1 MANLHR
7 PENALKRAKEL
18 LTIPNIDAGVLLRTK
33 KSALETLHD
42 ALSAKYQRTWLPAHE
57 ELIILYLDICIELQL
72 ERVAKGGLHQYRN
85 LSIQQN
91 PASLE
96 KVILH
101 LITETDRK
109 LSQARDESNERVMQT
124 GARADLEGL
133 QSPESAMLLATNFDN
148 VSDRS
153 DRELVVPWLRFMWE
167 IFRHVLDTL
176 KNNSKSEQLYKTVAL
191 KAFDFCVTYAR
202 KIEFRRLCEILRHHL
217 VNLQKHTTAPTDQ
230 STRQLR
236 AWDGF
241 TSSSVENLL
250 EIRYHQVSVAIKL
263 ELYSEAF
270 RTVDDINVIMGLID
284 ELPNEKLILEYYE
297 KLADIFLVSD
307 NFLFHAFALHKCY
320 MLKSESIGQ
329 KAVSLLPPFSEAEQ
343 KQLATKVSLAA
354 LSIPFIDFENTGT
367 AVLDDD
373 NSGGISLQNAGGA
386 NGSVALREKN
396 ARMASLMAFVSI
408 PTREDL
414 IDAIETSGIIH
425 KAIPDVQALYR
436 HLEMEEI
443 DPLQIVQ
450 LVKVFLDKLR
460 STQAILSGYTASI
473 EKLLVRRVLFQL
485 TRVYST
491 VTIDHLKSIFH
502 GLDVTYE
509 EIEQLIVRSRSL
521 STVSQSSAHNLP
533 TTYGKAKQ
541 YDAGSSSGH
550 ANTISVMPKIKIRI
564 DHIQKCIRFNDAIE
578 LEANPTQLCALG
590 ERLARALN
598 RLHPDQRRADVRTKV
613 FSQARRHLNETR
625 RAMLSRGE
633 LIERK
638 KEEFELLQQE
648 KQKLLERKREEY
660 ENVRQI
666 LEKARIDKETLRR
679 EMEKKQRIKEEI
691 ALKETKQALNQLG
704 RNDLDTMDLEN
715 IDREKIDELMKKAK
729 MKAQRAKEE
738 AQRKIRENARRLD
751 YIIRATREVEQPV
764 LQQQFIKAKQ
774 DAKINYEKSKEERIK
789 NAREEHENGLK
800 EKERLLPAQE
810 IILEFETAHFRRRL
824 EEFKLISEE
833 QRKAALLAKLQKRAA
848 NAKAR
853 FEDEKAKAQELLEQ
867 QQAEELARQK
877 ELELENEEKAREEA
891 KRAEMQRL
899 EDQRKRAEEL
909 RIEEQQ
915 KREEEQRM
923 QEQSK
928 RDAEMKQERQ
938 PTRSYGAGADEGQGR
953 WSRTGYKSS
962 RDPPSEKPWER
973 QGAPA
978 STAWSGIRRGDRDR
992 DSQRPDRLQDDQ
1004 GRDRGSYRRPGDR
1017 DSSRPDRGIDD
1028 QDRERFFHRPNDRS
1042 ERKQDVPNR
1051 EQGWRS
1057 NDRDSGGYRKPIR
1070 DTDRTIE
1077 KGVWRKD
1084 RSDSGSVQREGSNID
1099 ETNSAR
1105 EDKGAYQAP
1114 RKRDQPPPRDRV
1126 SAPDSRWR

>member
-1 MANLHR
+1 MANLLHR

-57 ELIILYLDICIELQL
+57 ELIILYLDICVELQL

-101 LITETDRK
+101 LIAQTDRK
-109 LSQARDESNERVMQT
+109 LSQARDESNERVIQI
-124 GARADLEGL
+124 AAKVDLEGI
-133 QSPESAMLLATNFDN
+133 QSPESAMLLTTSFDN
-148 VSDRS
+148 VSERS

-176 KNNSKSEQLYKTVAL
+176 KNNSKLEQLYKTVAL

-217 VNLQKHTTAPTDQ
+217 VNLQKHIAAPTDQ

-250 EIRYHQVSVAIKL
+250 DIRYHQVGVAIKL

-284 ELPNEKLILEYYE
+284 ELPNEELILEYYE
-297 KLADIFLVSD
+297 KLADIFLVSN
-307 NFLFHAFALHKCY
+307 NFLFHAFALHKFF
-320 MLKSESIGQ
+320 MLKSESIEQ
-329 KAVSLLPPFSEAEQ
+329 KDGSLLPPFGEVEQ
-343 KQLATKVSLAA
+343 QELATRVSLAA

-373 NSGGISLQNAGGA
+373 NSGGITLHNAVGM
-386 NGSVALREKN
+386 NGSVAIREKN

-414 IDAIETSGIIH
+414 IDAIESSGIIR
-425 KAIPDVQALYR
+425 KALPNVQALYR

-450 LVKVFLDKLR
+450 QVKVFLDKLR
-460 STQAILSGYTASI
+460 STQGTLGGYIASI

-521 STVSQSSAHNLP
+521 SNVSQSSGLNVSS
-533 TTYGKAKQ
+533 TYGNAQ
-541 YDAGSSSGH
+541 HYDSKSSSTG
-550 ANTISVMPKIKIRI
+550 NPISAMPKIKIRI
-564 DHIQKCIRFNDAIE
+564 DHIQNCVRFTDAIE

-598 RLHPDQRRADVRTKV
+598 RLRSDQKRAGVRSKV
-613 FSQARRHLNETR
+613 FSEARSRLSETR
-625 RAMLSRGE
+625 QAMLSRGD
-633 LIERK
+633 LIEQK

-648 KQKLLERKREEY
+648 KQKLVEKKREEY

-666 LEKARIDKETLRR
+666 LEKARIVKETLRR
-679 EMEKKQRIKEEI
+679 EMEKKQKIKEEI

-704 RNDLDTMDLEN
+704 RNDLDKIDLEN
-715 IDREKIDELMKKAK
+715 IDREKIDKLMKEAK
-729 MKAQRAKEE
+729 IKAQRAKEG
-738 AQRKIRENARRLD
+738 AQRKIRESARRLD

-764 LQQQFIKAKQ
+764 LHQQFIQAKE
-774 DAKINYEKSKEERIK
+774 DANINYARTTEEKLR
-789 NAREEHENGLK
+789 NAREEYENGLK
-800 EKERLLPAQE
+800 EKERLHPAQE
-810 IILEFETAHFRRRL
+810 TCAEFETAHVHRRA
-824 EEFKLISEE
+824 EAFKLIAEE
-833 QRKAALLAKLQKRAA
+833 QRKAALLAKVQKRVA

-853 FEDEKAKAQELLEQ
+853 YEDEKAQAQELLEQ
-867 QQAEELARQK
+867 QKAKELARQK

-891 KRAEMQRL
+891 KRAEMQQL
-899 EDQRKRAEEL
+899 EDQRKRAEEQ

-923 QEQSK
+923 EEQSK
-928 RDAEMKQERQ
+928 RDAEMKSDRQ
-938 PTRSYGAGADEGQGR
+938 STRSFAEESQGR
-953 WSRTGYKSS
+953 WSQTRTKSS
-962 RDPPSEKPWER
+962 REPTEKAWER
-973 QGAPA
+973 QGPSSSA
-978 STAWSGIRRGDRDR
+978 AWSGSRRNDRDR
-992 DSQRPDRLQDDQ
+992 DSQRPDRSQEDS
-1004 GRDRGSYRRPGDR
+1004 RDRGLYRRPGDR
-1017 DSSRPDRGIDD
+1017 EGSRPDRGLDD
-1028 QDRERFFHRPNDRS
+1028 QDRERIFRRPA
-1042 ERKQDVPNR
+1042 ERKQDVPDR
-1051 EQGWRS
+1051 EQAWRGG
-1057 NDRDSGGYRKPIR
+1057 DRVSSKIPVR
-1070 DTDRTIE
+1070 DPPVDRA
-1077 KGVWRKD
+1077 GWRKD
-1084 RSDSGSVQREGSNID
+1084 RVGSGTTQREGQREGAD
-1099 ETNSAR
+1099 AEEMNSTR
-1105 EDKGAYQAP
+1105 EDQNAHQPP
-1114 RKRDQPPPRDRV
+1114 RKREQQSSTRDRV
-1126 SAPDSRWR
+1126 SAPNSKWR